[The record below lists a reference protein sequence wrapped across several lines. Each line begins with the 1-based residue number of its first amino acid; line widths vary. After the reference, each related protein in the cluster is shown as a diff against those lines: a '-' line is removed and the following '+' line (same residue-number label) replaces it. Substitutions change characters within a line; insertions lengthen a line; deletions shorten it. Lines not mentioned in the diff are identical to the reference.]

1 MPDEQARLAQQRF
14 EPLPP
19 RDPTLDTANNHY
31 WAYHGLDTLLACKAP
46 VTASEDEDGF
56 IAVHQICELA
66 FHQMLLDLPRALDAL
81 AIAFPVSRPDS
92 GLPSPDHPALAD
104 ALYFLRRVNRFWRTV
119 NATLPILGDLRAFIE
134 FREALGPTSG
144 FQSAQFRR
152 LEILSGVPAYWH
164 GGTVDASGQPHV
176 AETAFTARY
185 GAELAALEAT
195 HRTHNLVAYAE
206 RLRAAWDQDACA
218 PESPFYAL
226 AQAFLRYERAQL
238 RFHQAHLAVAKTQ
251 LARVGVQT
259 GTGGSSFA
267 AYLKRYEEHFGTLFP
282 GLSEVA
288 GPLNT

>member
-1 MPDEQARLAQQRF
+1 VHDEDEKAKSERQSF
-14 EPLPP
+14 MPLPP
-19 RDPTLDTANNHY
+19 RDPSLDTANNHY

-66 FHQMLLDLPRALDAL
+66 FHQMLLDLPRALRAL
-81 AIAFPVSRPDS
+81 AVAFPGPALPRTDS
-92 GLPSPDHPALAD
+92 AALAD

-152 LEILSGVPAYWH
+152 IEILSGVPAYWH
-164 GGTVDASGQPHV
+164 GGTVDASGQPHS

-185 GAELAALEAT
+185 GAELAALEAA
-195 HRTHNLVAYAE
+195 HQAHNLVVYAK
-206 RLRAAWDQDACA
+206 RLRLAWDGIACA

-226 AQAFLRYERAQL
+226 AQALLRYERAQL

-267 AYLKRYEEHFGTLFP
+267 AYLQRYEDRHGTLFP

-288 GPLNT
+288 GPLNA